1 MKITWIGHSC
11 FKVEK
16 EGFSI
21 VIDPYK
27 DSYVPGLKPVR
38 TEADRVLCTHE
49 HADHNFREGISIVHG
64 EGRPLLVE
72 EVASFHDDENGKKR
86 GENRIFIISD
96 GEERIAHFGDLG
108 TFPENLELFKGLDAV
123 LIPVGG
129 YYTIDGVKAAELIK
143 RIKPRIAIPMH
154 FKSVEKGFGFDV
166 LSTVKPF
173 RDCFDRVLEL
183 EECTLDTR
191 MEYGAEVVILT
202 PENAVNR

>member
-72 EVASFHDDENGKKR
+72 EVASFHDDVNGKKR

-96 GEERIAHFGDLG
+96 AEERIAHFGDLG

-129 YYTIDGVKAAELIK
+129 YYTINGVKAAELIK
-143 RIKPRIAIPMH
+143 SIKPRIAIPMH

-202 PENAVNR
+202 PENTVNR

>member
-49 HADHNFREGISIVHG
+49 HADHNFRDGISIVHG

-72 EVASFHDDENGKKR
+72 EVASFHDDVNGKKR

-108 TFPENLELFKGLDAV
+108 HPLDPLRLRALGQLDAAM
-123 LIPVGG
+123 IPVGG
-129 YYTIDGVKAAELIK
+129 YYTIGPEEAADL
-143 RIKPRIAIPMH
+143 AAQLGSCTVIPMH
-154 FKSVEKGFGFDV
+154 Y
-166 LSTVKPF
+166 
-173 RDCFDRVLEL
+173 RDGQIGYPVLEKL
-183 EECTLDTR
+183 SAFTMRFEQVRRAPGNSWQVQKTDRLQVLVLR
-191 MEYGAEVVILT
+191 
-202 PENAVNR
+202 RS

>member
-49 HADHNFREGISIVHG
+49 HTDHNFREGISIVHG

-72 EVASFHDDENGKKR
+72 EVASFHDDVNGKKR

-96 GEERIAHFGDLG
+96 AEERIAHFCDLG

-129 YYTIDGVKAAELIK
+129 YYTINGVKAAELIK
-143 RIKPRIAIPMH
+143 IIKPRIAIPMH

-173 RDCFDRVLEL
+173 TDCFDRVLEV
-183 EECTLDTR
+183 EECMLDTR
-191 MEYGAEVVILT
+191 MEYGAEVVMLT